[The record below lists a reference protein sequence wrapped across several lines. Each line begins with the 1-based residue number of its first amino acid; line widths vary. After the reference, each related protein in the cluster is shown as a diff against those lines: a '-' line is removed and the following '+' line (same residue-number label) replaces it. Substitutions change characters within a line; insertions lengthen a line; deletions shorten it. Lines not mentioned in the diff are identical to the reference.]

1 MPPGPEIQET
11 GDVEREKKNEKE
23 ERVMSLIQIMTSI
36 TVKMGVV
43 SQLSRLLI
51 RWGEGG
57 ESVAKAGEIDTLICP
72 HECGISK

>member
-11 GDVEREKKNEKE
+11 GDVERERKRKKNEKE

-51 RWGEGG
+51 KGG
-57 ESVAKAGEIDTLICP
+57 GGGHKSRGN
-72 HECGISK
+72 